1 MEPPM
6 VGRSGADSE
15 APGEAPGEGRHC
27 RSMSLEDVLSLD
39 QHVAT
44 CPGPMHQRIDG
55 QDMLKP
61 LSQKT

>member
-6 VGRSGADSE
+6 VGRSGADS
-15 APGEAPGEGRHC
+15 EAPGEGRHC

-61 LSQKT
+61 LSQKNIGM